1 MPSDAGSSRS
11 LARAVFSTRRAPPWR
26 RSRTRRT
33 RPPSTRTVSNRGRS
47 SRAVSAWAASVAIR
61 PRTIPCRPMA
71 AREPAHP
78 LEKRDLLHAGQPNRA
93 RIAALVDKMAS
104 EGRWPE
110 AIDYLEIAPDD
121 GRIAKARADAI
132 ARGSAWL
139 LQQVER
145 ISGKKAE
152 PPEWVRLS
160 ESAARAER
168 WRDAVR
174 ALASAGEA
182 EKAEALRLEKCPDYD
197 PFKPLGK

>member
-1 MPSDAGSSRS
+1 
-11 LARAVFSTRRAPPWR
+11 
-26 RSRTRRT
+26 
-33 RPPSTRTVSNRGRS
+33 
-47 SRAVSAWAASVAIR
+47 
-61 PRTIPCRPMA
+61 MA

-78 LEKRDLLHAGQPNRA
+78 IEKRDLLHAEQPNRS
-93 RIAALVDKMAS
+93 RILGIVEKLEH

-110 AIDYLEIAPDD
+110 AIDYLEIAPEPKWLE
-121 GRIAKARADAI
+121 KAQADAV

-145 ISGKKAE
+145 ISGKKSDPAL
-152 PPEWVRLS
+152 WVKLS

-174 ALASAGEA
+174 ALAVAGMPDEA
-182 EKAEALRLEKCPDYD
+182 EKMRLEKCPEYE